1 MMDIKGG
8 NRKRCKILQIYRKK
22 LLQLKN
28 VVADNY
34 IYMTE
39 MCTAT
44 LHQIIRQDPVLNT
57 LSVEIAE
64 GGSSVGIN

>member
-1 MMDIKGG
+1 MWLLI
-8 NRKRCKILQIYRKK
+8 IIY
-22 LLQLKN
+22 L
-28 VVADNY
+28 
-34 IYMTE
+34 YMTE

>member
-28 VVADNY
+28 VAADNY